1 MNDFIETI
9 KGKSYSI
16 EEAKQIFIDY
26 TLRHKGIIKASSN
39 NGKTTFEIVLK
50 K

>member
-16 EEAKQIFIDY
+16 EEAKQIFIDF
-26 TLRHKGIIKASSN
+26 TDRLLR
-39 NGKTTFEIVLK
+39 TDF
-50 K
+50 

>member
-26 TLRHKGIIKASSN
+26 TLRHNGIVNEKIRSVN
-39 NGKTTFEIVLK
+39 V
-50 K
+50 